1 MVHSAGERAAPDSSG
16 GIIYEFRFLKGMI
29 YMPGPFQNIKIG
41 EVLVE
46 SGYISQQQV
55 EAALVKQKTSGG
67 KKLGEVILEMGLV
80 SETQLARALEK
91 RLKVPYVDLSTTK
104 IDSSC
109 VGKIPENIA
118 KEKTV
123 VAFQAMGNRL
133 MVATNDPVNFYV
145 FDELKVVTGMEI
157 VPRLSTKTQIEAA
170 INKFYSS
177 QAIDS
182 TMSEL
187 ESEAGGDITQDLAS
201 AESEGRIDNAP
212 IVKLVNMMVETAFR
226 MKCTDIHIEAFKDR
240 TRIRFRID
248 GELAEQDMKIPPAFH
263 NSIITRI
270 KILAGMNIAERRIPL
285 DGRFGTKID
294 GINLDMRVSTIP
306 CVYGEKC
313 VIRLLSTADAAA
325 KKITDLG
332 MTDYNYEMFKQI
344 IRCPNGVMLVT
355 GPTGSGKST
364 TLYATLGE
372 LSKPNVNIV
381 TVEDPVEKKIDGI
394 NQCQINE
401 KAGMTFAAALRS
413 ILRQDP
419 DIIMVGEIRDGE
431 TADIAIRAAITG
443 HFVLSTLHTNDA
455 ASTILRLVDMGV
467 EPYMVATSVVGI
479 IAQRLVKLLC
489 TSCKETFTLDD
500 PEELQLMNITKPVQI
515 CRPHPG
521 GCKSC
526 HNTGYSG
533 RTAIHEI
540 IVTTPDIKELISSG
554 GTAEQIGA
562 QARKN
567 GTLLLRDNVTKM
579 VLAGKTSMDELV
591 KATYTV

>member
-1 MVHSAGERAAPDSSG
+1 MAGP
-16 GIIYEFRFLKGMI
+16 
-29 YMPGPFQNIKIG
+29 IKNVRIG
-41 EVLVE
+41 DVLLE
-46 SGYISQQQV
+46 SGFISQDQLKEALAKQQG
-55 EAALVKQKTSGG
+55 SG
-67 KKLGEVILEMGLV
+67 KMLGEIVLEMGLV
-80 SETQLARALEK
+80 SETQLAQALSIN
-91 RLKVPYVDLSTTK
+91 LKVPFVDLSAVKVSTEAV
-104 IDSSC
+104 S
-109 VGKIPENIA
+109 KIPEAIA

-123 VAFQAMGNRL
+123 FAYAINHNRL
-133 MVATNDPVNFYV
+133 MVATNDPVNFYI
-145 FDELKVVTGMEI
+145 FEDLKVTTGMEV
-157 VPRLSTKTQIEAA
+157 VPQISTKTQIEAA
-170 INKFYSS
+170 IAKFYST

-187 ESEAGGDITQDLAS
+187 ESEGDNKADIAQNLAQ

-212 IVKLVNMMVETAFR
+212 IVKLVNMMIETAFR
-226 MKCTDIHIEAFKDR
+226 MQVTDIHIEPFKDR

-248 GELAEQDMKIPPAFH
+248 GELVEQDMKIPPSFH
-263 NSIITRI
+263 NSLITRI
-270 KILAGMNIAERRIPL
+270 KILGGMNIAERRIPL
-285 DGRFGTKID
+285 DGRFGTRID
-294 GINLDMRVSTIP
+294 GVNLDMRVSTIP

-313 VIRLLSTADAAA
+313 VIRLLSTADE
-325 KKITDLG
+325 KTRKITDLG
-332 MTDYNYEMFKQI
+332 MTDYNYAMFKQI

-372 LSKPNVNIV
+372 LSQPNVNIV
-381 TVEDPVEKKIDGI
+381 TVEDPVEKKIDGV
-394 NQCQINE
+394 NQCQINA

-455 ASTILRLVDMGV
+455 ASTIVRLVDMGV
-467 EPYMVATSVVGI
+467 APYMVASSLVGI

-489 TSCKETFTLDD
+489 NSCKETFTLSD
-500 PEELQLMNITKPVQI
+500 PEELKLMNKTAPVQI

-521 GCKSC
+521 GCRVC
-526 HNTGYSG
+526 RGTGYTG

-540 IVTTPDIKELISSG
+540 IVTTPKIKELISAG
-554 GTAEQIGA
+554 GTAEEIGA
-562 QARKN
+562 LATKS
-567 GTLLLRDNVTKM
+567 GTLLLRDNVTQM